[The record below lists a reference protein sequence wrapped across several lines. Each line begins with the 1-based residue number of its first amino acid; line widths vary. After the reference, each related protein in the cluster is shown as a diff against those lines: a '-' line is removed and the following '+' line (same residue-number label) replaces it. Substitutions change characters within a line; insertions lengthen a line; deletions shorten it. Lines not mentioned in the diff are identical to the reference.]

1 LTDWTESLLTSD
13 FVETR
18 THGELQHTPLAQA
31 CIPLACHDQV
41 VVQVD
46 AHQFRGEAHAVRELD
61 VLGRGITA
69 AARIDLESFNSITA
83 GISYL
88 PFLWTN
94 RWKFSAEVG
103 YLFDALNETIVE
115 PSGSLGWLASDESG
129 QTYFRI
135 QAQFGF

>member
-1 LTDWTESLLTSD
+1 MVAGSWSWRDPDTGESFSNYGLLVQGGYFLTE
-13 FVETR
+13 
-18 THGELQHTPLAQA
+18 HAQVYGQYNF
-31 CIPLACHDQV
+31 ISPGDQP
-41 VVQVD
+41 
-46 AHQFRGEAHAVRELD
+46 G
-61 VLGRGITA
+61 
-69 AARIDLESFNSITA
+69 DLEDFNSITA
-83 GISYL
+83 GINYF

-115 PSGSLGWLASDESG
+115 PSGSLGWLASDEPG